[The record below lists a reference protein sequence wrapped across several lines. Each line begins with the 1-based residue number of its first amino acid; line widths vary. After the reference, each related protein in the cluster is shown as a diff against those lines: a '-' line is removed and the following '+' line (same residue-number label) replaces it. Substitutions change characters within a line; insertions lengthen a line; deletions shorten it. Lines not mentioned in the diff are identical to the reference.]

1 MSRNLNVGTAENA
14 IVAGGD
20 VHFHQH
26 VHNQSRSEN
35 FDQLGQC
42 SSTFFVQ
49 SPTYRNLA
57 GKSPQ
62 FLQILRC
69 LKIVFCF
76 ENNSVLMKCKGNL
89 DSTKQNECKCICR
102 INVVSNNSNLA
113 MVLLCIL
120 FQSRLQVGQFNRVAF
135 PHLVGVKAIAV
146 FITRVHYLAE
156 TLLRKIRR
164 GKRQ

>member
-1 MSRNLNVGTAENA
+1 MSRNLNVGNAENA

-26 VHNQSRSEN
+26 VHNQHVHNQSRSEN
-35 FDQLGQC
+35 LDQLGQC
-42 SSTFFVQ
+42 SSTFFEQ

-76 ENNSVLMKCKGNL
+76 
-89 DSTKQNECKCICR
+89 
-102 INVVSNNSNLA
+102 
-113 MVLLCIL
+113 
-120 FQSRLQVGQFNRVAF
+120 
-135 PHLVGVKAIAV
+135 
-146 FITRVHYLAE
+146 
-156 TLLRKIRR
+156 
-164 GKRQ
+164 